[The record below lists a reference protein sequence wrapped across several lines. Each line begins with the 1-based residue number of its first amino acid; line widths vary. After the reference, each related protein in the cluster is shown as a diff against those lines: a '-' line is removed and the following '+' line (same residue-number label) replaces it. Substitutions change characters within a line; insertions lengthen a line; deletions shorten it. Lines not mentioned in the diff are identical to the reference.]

1 MLSRRRG
8 GLKMITVSQNA
19 GFCFGVKRAADTVE
33 KLIKER
39 KDGEIICTLGKLI
52 HNENYNDYLKENGVI
67 TLDSSNI
74 DSVLESSRNK
84 RGVTVVTRTHGIEKK
99 TQKKLEE
106 YEALCPHFTV
116 VDCTCPYVKKIHK
129 IACENSGE
137 GKVFILI
144 GQKNHPEVR
153 SIVSYVNGETE
164 VFSSAAELEK
174 HLKSAKN
181 GEKEINIAAQTTQKL
196 SEWKKCQEII
206 KKYCTNAK
214 IFDTIC
220 SVTEKRQTEA
230 EEICKESD
238 VMIVIGGKE
247 SSNTAKLFQVCEKC
261 CPRTYWVQTSK
272 DISPDMIG
280 GAKNIGITAG
290 ASTPDGLIQE
300 VKKTMS
306 EIMEENFAELFA
318 KSLEESG
325 GKGKIYTGATV
336 TGTVMSISEN
346 EIRLDLGTKVTGVI
360 TRDQITDDNDVKLSD
375 LFKVGDKVDAS
386 VISVSDKDG
395 IAILS
400 KKKVDVVKNWNKIVE
415 YSKSGETVDGKVSEV
430 TKGGLVVLVDSVKV
444 FIPASMTGTSKNED
458 LAKFAGQTVQLKI
471 VEIKED
477 RKRAIGSIRAVI
489 KEQKKEKEELFW
501 SGVEEGK
508 VYEGPVKS
516 ITPYGAFVDLGG
528 IDGLVHI
535 TELSWK
541 RIKNPAEVV
550 KVGEVIKV
558 FVKSFDKENKRISL
572 GYKTEEEN
580 PWNIFKSKYAVG
592 DVADVKIV
600 GITSFGAFAE
610 IVPGVDGLIHISQIA
625 DRKID
630 SVASVLRVGDVC
642 EAKVIE
648 IDDEK
653 KKVSLS
659 IRALLD
665 AEEST
670 EATEPAE
677 EVEATEAAEAT
688 EAVEATEEKPEA

>member
-1 MLSRRRG
+1 MFSRG
-8 GLKMITVSQNA
+8 GDGSQMITVSKNA

-52 HNENYNDYLKENGVI
+52 HNEIYNDYLKENGVI
-67 TLDSSNI
+67 TLDSSEI
-74 DSVLESSRNK
+74 DAFLKSVGDESRI
-84 RGVTVVTRTHGIEKK
+84 TIVTRTHGIEKEIY
-99 TQKKLEE
+99 KKLEE
-106 YEALCPHFTV
+106 YCKSHPNLTI
-116 VDCTCPYVKKIHK
+116 VDCTCPYVDKIHK
-129 IACENSGE
+129 IASENSGD
-137 GKVFILI
+137 GKIFIII
-144 GQKNHPEVR
+144 GQREHPEVR
-153 SIVSYVNGETE
+153 SIISYVHGETE
-164 VFSSAAELEK
+164 VFSSSEELENY
-174 HLKSAKN
+174 LKNAKSS
-181 GEKEINIAAQTTQKL
+181 EKEVNIAAQTTQKL

-220 SVTEKRQTEA
+220 SVTEKRQSEA
-230 EEICKESD
+230 EELCKKSD

-247 SSNTAKLFQVCEKC
+247 SSNTSKLFQICKKY
-261 CPRTYWVQTSK
+261 CPRSYWVQTGS
-272 DISPDMIG
+272 DISPDIVC

-318 KSLEESG
+318 KSCEESG

-360 TRDQITDDNDVKLSD
+360 TRDQITDDNDAKLSEM
-375 LFKVGDKVDAS
+375 FKVGDEVEAS

-400 KKKVDVVKNWNKIVE
+400 KKKVDGVKNWNKIVE
-415 YSKSGETVDGKVSEV
+415 YSKSCETVDGKVIEV

-444 FIPASMTGTSKNED
+444 FIPASMTGTSKDED
-458 LAKFAGQTVQLKI
+458 LSKFAGQTVQLKI

-489 KEQKKEKEELFW
+489 REEKKKKEELFW
-501 SGVEEGK
+501 SEIEEGK

-541 RIKNPAEVV
+541 RIKNPSEVV
-550 KVGEVIKV
+550 KVGDVIKV
-558 FVKSFDKENKRISL
+558 FVKSFDKEKKRISL

-642 EAKVIE
+642 EAKIIDV
-648 IDDEK
+648 DDEK

-665 AEEST
+665 TEENAEES
-670 EATEPAE
+670 E
-677 EVEATEAAEAT
+677 ESNEAEAKEPET
-688 EAVEATEEKPEA
+688 TEEKPEAQE

>member
-1 MLSRRRG
+1 
-8 GLKMITVSQNA
+8 MITVSHSA

-39 KDGEIICTLGKLI
+39 RDGEVICTLGKLI
-52 HNENYNDYLKENGVI
+52 HNESYNDYLKESGVI

-74 DSVLESSRNK
+74 DTVLKGAGDKMR
-84 RGVTVVTRTHGIEKK
+84 VTVVTRTHGIEKE
-99 TQKKLEE
+99 TQKKLEG
-106 YEALCPHFTV
+106 YKALCPYLEV

-129 IACENSGE
+129 IASENSGE

-144 GQKNHPEVR
+144 GQSDHPEVR

-164 VFSSAAELEK
+164 IFSSSDELEEY
-174 HLKSAKN
+174 LKSAKIS
-181 GEKEINIAAQTTQKL
+181 EKEIIIAAQTTQKL
-196 SEWKKCQEII
+196 SEWKKCLKII

-230 EEICKESD
+230 EELCKKSD
-238 VMIVIGGKE
+238 VMIVIGGRE
-247 SSNTAKLFQVCEKC
+247 SSNTSKLFQVCEKY
-261 CPRTYWVQTSK
+261 CPKTYWVQTSR
-272 DISPDMIG
+272 DITPDIVG
-280 GAKNIGITAG
+280 SAKNIGITAG

-300 VKKTMS
+300 VKETMS
-306 EIMEENFAELFA
+306 EIMEENENFAELYA
-318 KSLEESG
+318 RSCEESG

-360 TRDQITDDNDVKLSD
+360 TRDQITDENDVKLSD
-375 LFKVGDKVDAS
+375 MFKIGDEVEAS

-400 KKKVDVVKNWNKIVE
+400 KKKVDGVKNWKKIVG
-415 YSKSGETVDGKVSEV
+415 YSETGETVNGKVIEV
-430 TKGGLVVLVDSVKV
+430 TKGGLVVLVDAVKV
-444 FIPASMTGTSKNED
+444 FVPASMTGTSKDED
-458 LAKFAGQTVQLKI
+458 LSKFAGQTVQLKV
-471 VEIKED
+471 VEIKEE

-489 KEQKKEKEELFW
+489 KEQKKAREELFW
-501 SGVEEGK
+501 SEIEEGK

-516 ITPYGAFVDLGG
+516 LTQYGAFVDLGG

-541 RIKNPAEVV
+541 RIKHPSEVV
-550 KVGEVIKV
+550 KVGDVIKV
-558 FVKSFDKENKRISL
+558 FVKSFDKEQKRISL

-630 SVASVLRVGDVC
+630 SVASVLKVGDVC
-642 EAKVIE
+642 EAKIIE
-648 IDDEK
+648 VDDEK

-659 IRALLD
+659 IRALLQAED
-665 AEEST
+665 NAEENP
-670 EATEPAE
+670 E
-677 EVEATEAAEAT
+677 
-688 EAVEATEEKPEA
+688 TEEKPEAEEATPSEE

>member
-1 MLSRRRG
+1 
-8 GLKMITVSQNA
+8 
-19 GFCFGVKRAADTVE
+19 
-33 KLIKER
+33 
-39 KDGEIICTLGKLI
+39 
-52 HNENYNDYLKENGVI
+52 
-67 TLDSSNI
+67 
-74 DSVLESSRNK
+74 
-84 RGVTVVTRTHGIEKK
+84 
-99 TQKKLEE
+99 QKKLEE

-129 IACENSGE
+129 IAGENSGE

-153 SIVSYVNGETE
+153 SIISYVNGETE

-174 HLKSAKN
+174 YLKNAKN

-300 VKKTMS
+300 VKNTMS

-360 TRDQITDDNDVKLSD
+360 TRDQITEDNDVKLSE
-375 LFKVGDKVDAS
+375 LFKVGDEVDAS
-386 VISVSDKDG
+386 VMSVSDKDG

-400 KKKVDVVKNWNKIVE
+400 KKKVDGVKNWNKIVE

-458 LAKFAGQTVQLKI
+458 LSKFAGQTVQLKI

-630 SVASVLRVGDVC
+630 SVASVLKVGDVC

-665 AEEST
+665 AEENA
-670 EATEPAE
+670 EATEP
-677 EVEATEAAEAT
+677 VEATEVTEAT
-688 EAVEATEEKPEA
+688 EAVEATEEKPEAQE

>member
-1 MLSRRRG
+1 
-8 GLKMITVSQNA
+8 MITVSQNA

-174 HLKSAKN
+174 YLKSAKK

-261 CPRTYWVQTSK
+261 CPRTYWVHTSK

-501 SGVEEGK
+501 SEVEEGK

-630 SVASVLRVGDVC
+630 SVASVLKVGDVC

-677 EVEATEAAEAT
+677 AT
-688 EAVEATEEKPEA
+688 EAVEATEEKPEAQE